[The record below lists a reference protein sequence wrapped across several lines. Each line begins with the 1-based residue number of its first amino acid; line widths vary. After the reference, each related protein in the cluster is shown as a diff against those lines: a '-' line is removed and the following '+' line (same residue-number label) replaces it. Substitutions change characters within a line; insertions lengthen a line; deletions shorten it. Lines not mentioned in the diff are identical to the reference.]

1 MSLIPASTGGES
13 KGAGRTRSFKSL
25 QNHPRR
31 WGGREMVKNADS
43 QRGRWKRFWE
53 KQGEGSIER
62 QRGSPLLISH
72 HTNVRYVGGGGG
84 ESLSGG
90 QLFVNTWT
98 AACQASLCHPLLLS
112 IFPSIRVFSSVRF
125 KDSETPSG

>member
-1 MSLIPASTGGES
+1 
-13 KGAGRTRSFKSL
+13 
-25 QNHPRR
+25 
-31 WGGREMVKNADS
+31 MVKNADS
-43 QRGRWKRFWE
+43 QRGRWKSSWE

-72 HTNVRYVGGGGG
+72 HTNVRCVGGGGG

-90 QLFVNTWT
+90 QLFVMPWT
-98 AACQASLCHPLLLS
+98 AACQASLCHPLLLLS

-125 KDSETPSG
+125 MDSETPSG